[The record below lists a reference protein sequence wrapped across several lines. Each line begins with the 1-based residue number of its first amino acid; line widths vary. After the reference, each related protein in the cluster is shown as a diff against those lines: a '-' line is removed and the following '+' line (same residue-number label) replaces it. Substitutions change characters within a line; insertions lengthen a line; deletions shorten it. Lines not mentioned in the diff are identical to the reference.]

1 VSQAFDACRSDG
13 IFQVEPQG
21 DALRAPKYFEINKI
35 RENWA
40 KNAVFFKIGLDRIS
54 MCGYFRINSVVR
66 CCNLVQV
73 LTERE
78 KQI

>member
-1 VSQAFDACRSDG
+1 LDG
-13 IFQVEPQG
+13 RADGSLTSEG
-21 DALRAPKYFEINKI
+21 ASAALRKVCLRLPKYLKINKI
-35 RENWA
+35 RKNWA
-40 KNAVFFKIGLDRIS
+40 KNTVFFKIGLDRIS

-66 CCNLVQV
+66 CCDLVQV

>member
-1 VSQAFDACRSDG
+1 
-13 IFQVEPQG
+13 
-21 DALRAPKYFEINKI
+21 L
-35 RENWA
+35 
-40 KNAVFFKIGLDRIS
+40 KIGLDRIS